1 MPTLTGQE
9 SPPLTHRPPVMVV
22 MASVVRML
30 MPRLSQHILPM
41 VFVLML
47 MVMVFVHLSPV
58 LLDTLVLL
66 PLLLLGLHRE
76 LASVVLSLLMSMVF
90 IPMLLE
96 FLLVFLTTELFMEST
111 SSILLDTP
119 SSMSAVASVALML
132 MLKLTMDI
140 PMGMDTVTMDTMATD
155 VDITMVKLFPLL

>member
-1 MPTLTGQE
+1 MLT
-9 SPPLTHRPPVMVV
+9 VMD
-22 MASVVRML
+22 
-30 MPRLSQHILPM
+30 
-41 VFVLML
+41 
-47 MVMVFVHLSPV
+47 FVHLSPV

-66 PLLLLGLHRE
+66 PLLLPDLLRE

-119 SSMSAVASVALML
+119 SSMSVVASVALMP
-132 MLKLTMDI
+132 MLKLIMDI
-140 PMGMDTVTMDTMATD
+140 PMDMDTVTMGTMATATD
-155 VDITMVKLFPLL
+155 VTMVKLFPLL